1 MSMGLRGFDERKT
14 SRFIVARMS
23 ISGANFEILVDPDQ
37 ALNFR
42 RGKTGDISAVLM
54 VDAIFTDANK
64 GLRAPEEK
72 LQRVFKT
79 SDVIKIAEMILKRG
93 KLQLTGEQRNRLV
106 EDKRR
111 QIVSFISRHCIDP
124 RTGRPHPVV
133 RIEQA
138 MEQSNV
144 KIDPFRGVEEQANLV
159 IEALRPVL
167 PLKIEQVRV
176 AVKIPPEYA
185 ARSIGVVKSFGS
197 IEKEEWQADGS
208 WVAVVD
214 MPAGLHTAFIEKLGG
229 ITRGNLQVKF
239 LKGLSL
245 SIEN

>member
-1 MSMGLRGFDERKT
+1 MSKRFQGYDERKT

-23 ISGANFEILVDPDQ
+23 ISGAHFEILVNPDL
-37 ALNFR
+37 ALNFK
-42 RGKTGDISAVLM
+42 RGKPVDVSEVLT

-64 GLRAPEEK
+64 GLQAPEKK
-72 LQRVFKT
+72 LQEVFKT
-79 SDVIKIAEMILKRG
+79 SDAIKIAETILKRG
-93 KLQLTGEQRNRLV
+93 KLQLTSEQRNQLV

-124 RTGRPHPVV
+124 RTGRPHPLV

-144 KIDPFRGVEEQANLV
+144 KIDLFRGVEEQSNLV

-185 ARSIGVVKSFGS
+185 ARSIGVVKNFGS

-208 WVAVVD
+208 WIAVVD

-229 ITRGNLQVKF
+229 VTRGNLQVKF

-245 SIEN
+245 SIEK